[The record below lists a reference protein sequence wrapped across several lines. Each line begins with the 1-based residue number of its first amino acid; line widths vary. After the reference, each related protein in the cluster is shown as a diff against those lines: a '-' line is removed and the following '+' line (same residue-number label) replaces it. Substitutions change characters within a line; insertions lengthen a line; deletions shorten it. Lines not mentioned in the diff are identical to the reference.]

1 MHTQTHTQILKAE
14 TSSEELLDEAMQ
26 FGFVV
31 CHTIIL
37 LFIGVAG
44 AGKSSFARFVLNLPP
59 LKIRESTPLAECAV
73 RAVSVSRAKVDQG
86 GTTWHP
92 VSPESLRNL
101 IADGIKGGLTM
112 FLAET
117 LPASPSNPITAQYP
131 DGGTLSISEHSH
143 NMTEQEETSKPIT
156 LPCKNESTRPSST
169 SGSSA
174 SRPGSK
180 NISPTIGN
188 NRVYTDLF
196 DSEVIQ
202 ELLKQIEKSDGSKKL
217 HEDGWVYLIDSG
229 GQPQFHELLPTF
241 VHHASGAVFFVK
253 LNEEL
258 NSRPTIE
265 YYRKGGELSGE
276 PYASSLTHLQIL
288 QNYLQTMQSRNNVSG
303 EVEYPELFFVGTHRD
318 LEANCKESAE
328 EKNQCLHE
336 ILLQHDGFKNHLSY
350 YRLSKPEVLM
360 YPVDSITPQ
369 DCDREVVSDFRQ
381 AVINGCKK
389 NPVKIPVVWFL
400 LEQLLQ
406 KLSRDK
412 KSCVLSFNECL
423 KVAKALGMDEARLKA
438 ALEFLERL
446 NIFKYFP
453 EDLPGVVFT
462 TAQVLL
468 DKVSELVE
476 YSHLLHC
483 KPDVKS
489 KSRQVGCDSESQRF
503 RDHGIVS
510 AELFTKFPAHFV
522 DELFVSDDL
531 LELLVHLLVVAKIS
545 EDHYFMPCV
554 LPELSIEELSGHQL
568 NPSKAMLAPLLIHY
582 PGEWFPSGIF
592 TSLISFL
599 ENRSDWKVIL
609 KHGTPSCLYKN
620 CVKFRLQTSPV
631 TITLIYSLK
640 YIEIHVCVSD
650 GISKES
656 CLGICSVVLGGLENA
671 AKVQNYTH
679 LSPQLAFFCSFSH
692 DDPSSLTNSE
702 SMLLPHLASVSKN
715 RKWLFCS
722 LVEENCTK
730 VTEKYLLW
738 LKATNDCKLFKIMS
752 DTFKNVNC
760 QPSIFLP
767 TAYKPFQFQS
777 GILFS
782 KF

>member
-1 MHTQTHTQILKAE
+1 MHACTFKNTHTHTDTDSKM
-14 TSSEELLDEAMQ
+14 LLDEAMQ

-73 RAVSVSRAKVDQG
+73 RAVSISRAKVDQS
-86 GTTWHP
+86 GTTWRP
-92 VSPESLRNL
+92 VSREVLLNL

-112 FLAET
+112 FLAEM
-117 LPASPSNPITAQYP
+117 LPASPLKPKTTQHADS
-131 DGGTLSISEHSH
+131 GTPVSISEHLH
-143 NMTEQEETSKPIT
+143 NITEQEETSKPIT
-156 LPCKNESTRPSST
+156 LPHKSETTRPSSALDT
-169 SGSSA
+169 SA

-180 NISPTIGN
+180 DISPTTGN
-188 NRVYTDLF
+188 DGVYTHLL

-202 ELLKQIEKSDGSKKL
+202 ELLKQIELSDGSKKM
-217 HEDGWVYLIDSG
+217 HEDDWVYLIDSG

-265 YYRKGGELSGE
+265 YYRKGGDLSGE
-276 PYASSLTHLQIL
+276 PYPSSLTHLQIL
-288 QNYLQTMQSRNNVSG
+288 QNCLQTMQSRNNVSG
-303 EVEYPELFFVGTHRD
+303 EVECPELFFVGTHRD
-318 LEANCKESAE
+318 LEATCKESAE

-336 ILLQHDGFKNHLSY
+336 MLLQHDGFKNHLSY

-412 KSCVLSFNECL
+412 KSCVLSFDECL
-423 KVAKALGMDEARLKA
+423 KVTKALGMDEARLKA

-453 EDLPGVVFT
+453 EILPGVVFT

-476 YSHLLHC
+476 YSHLLRC
-483 KPDVKS
+483 KPNVKS

-510 AELFTKFPAHFV
+510 AELFKKFPSHFV

-554 LPELSIEELSGHQL
+554 LPELSIEELSGHRI

-609 KHGTPSCLYKN
+609 KHGTPSCLHKN

-640 YIEIHVCVSD
+640 YIEIHVRVPACD
-650 GISKES
+650 ISKDS
-656 CLGICSVVLGGLENA
+656 CIGICSIVLDGLESS
-671 AKVQNYTH
+671 AKVQNYKH
-679 LSPQLAFFCSFSH
+679 LNPQLAFFCSFSH
-692 DDPSSLTNSE
+692 DDPSSLTHDDPRNLTRDDPSNLTRDDPCNLSMTSSE
-702 SMLLPHLASVSKN
+702 SVLFPHLASVSEN
-715 RKWLFCS
+715 QKWLFCS
-722 LVEENCTK
+722 LDEENCTNITK
-730 VTEKYLLW
+730 KHLLW
-738 LKATNDCKLFKIMS
+738 LKPTNDCKL
-752 DTFKNVNC
+752 
-760 QPSIFLP
+760 
-767 TAYKPFQFQS
+767 
-777 GILFS
+777 
-782 KF
+782 